1 MNNQLN
7 EPYFERNRFFLSAN
21 YRISPLFSTQLG
33 YMRQL
38 TIKSMMKQDAHFFSL
53 APILTLI
60 LENNKTYNVSPPSTF
75 KQVPVTKPAFSEA
88 RKR

>member
-1 MNNQLN
+1 MNLISKETDFFYPLITGFPPCFLLN
-7 EPYFERNRFFLSAN
+7 WA
-21 YRISPLFSTQLG
+21 TLG
-33 YMRQL
+33 NL
-38 TIKSMMKQDAHFFSL
+38 IIKSMMKPDAHFFSL